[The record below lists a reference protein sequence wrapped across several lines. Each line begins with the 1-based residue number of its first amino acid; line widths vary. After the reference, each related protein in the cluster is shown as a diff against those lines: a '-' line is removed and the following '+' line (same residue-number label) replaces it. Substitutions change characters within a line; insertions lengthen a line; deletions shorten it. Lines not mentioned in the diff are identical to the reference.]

1 MANPSENQDLLL
13 EEGTQFTE
21 IWELIKKRRLIIY
34 YFAGFV
40 LLAALIRVQLQT
52 PLFMAR
58 GTLLIEKEGRGQMDL
73 LNQSYY
79 ENDWTNEYLNTQQR
93 VLTSRSLAKK
103 VIVELGRLPGQETN
117 AAASKKNSLQ
127 RILRGGKDNTDSEQ
141 QMAAAISGFLGGLG
155 VVNIKDTRLLDITYV
170 SDDPRLAA
178 HAVNTLFDKFI
189 EFNLEMKNESSRQA
203 SEFLT
208 AQIEDMRRSLAQKEQ
223 ELQEYGKRKEL
234 YYLQGEDSTVVQK
247 LSDLNTAYTT
257 AQIERINK
265 ESIYRELKDKPF
277 DTYSDV
283 RVNSLIQGLKQE
295 FSARESEIK
304 KKSQIF
310 QDSYPEMQRLRSQQE
325 GLQKRIDSETAD
337 IARKALNQT
346 EAEYQAA
353 LKKENYLMDMLNQQ
367 KGSVVSSNANAIYY
381 NSLKIE
387 VQNMTN
393 LLDFLTRKQ
402 KESML
407 SSRLEGLQT
416 SNIKIV
422 DRAEIPT
429 RAFSPNKE
437 RTLLLA
443 LMLGLGGGIFLIFAL
458 NYLDNTIKSPEEV
471 EKLLHIPAL
480 GFIPSIGAKLGNA
493 YYNHYYSDR
502 KKQLSAK
509 EKIKT
514 VELVNLK
521 DPEST
526 FAEHYRNIRTSLLL
540 STPDTPPKVFVVTSA
555 LPQEG
560 KTVTNINLAIAFT
573 QLGKKVLVLDC
584 DLRRPRVH
592 KIFRIKNTVGLTS
605 FLVGRS
611 RIEDIIYR
619 YPGEPNLH
627 VITSGPI
634 PPNPVELVISK
645 AMKEMMAGLRQHYDF
660 IFIDAPPLMGI
671 QDAILLGEHAD
682 GLLLVAWGGKTARKT
697 IEKAKNEIEKFNIK
711 LFGLILNNVNLRR
724 FAYAYSSYHYKYG
737 EYRGDEEARS
747 EK

>member
-1 MANPSENQDLLL
+1 MASPTDNQDLLL
-13 EEGTQFTE
+13 EEGIQFHD
-21 IWELIKKRRLIIY
+21 IWELIKKRRMLVY
-34 YFAGFV
+34 YFAGLV

-52 PLFMAR
+52 PLFMAS
-58 GTLLIEKEGRGQMDL
+58 GTLLIEKEGRDQMNL
-73 LNQSYY
+73 LNQNYY
-79 ENDWTNEYLNTQQR
+79 DNDWANEYLNTQIR
-93 VLTSRSLAKK
+93 VLTSRSLARK
-103 VIVELGRLPGQETN
+103 VIEELDRLPGQE
-117 AAASKKNSLQ
+117 SKKPAPRLGSLQ
-127 RILRGGKDNTDSEQ
+127 KLLKGDQQAVDPDAKMSGKV
-141 QMAAAISGFLGGLG
+141 AAFLGGLG
-155 VVNIKDTRLLDITYV
+155 VTNIPDTRLLEVTYV
-170 SDDPRLAA
+170 SSDAKMAA
-178 HAVNTLFDKFI
+178 HSVNTLFSKFI
-189 EFNLEMKNESSRQA
+189 EFNLEMKAESTKQA
-203 SEFLT
+203 AEFLT
-208 AQIEDMRRSLAQKEQ
+208 GQIEDMRRNLAQKEQ

-234 YYLQGEDSTVVQK
+234 YYLRGEDSTVVQK
-247 LSDLNTAYTT
+247 LSDLNGAYTS

-265 ESIYRELKDKPF
+265 ESVYRELKGKPF
-277 DTYSDV
+277 DSYPDV
-283 RVNSLIQGLKQE
+283 RVNSLVQGLKQE

-337 IARKALNQT
+337 IARKSLNQA

-353 LKKENYLMDMLNQQ
+353 LKKENALMEMLNLQ

-387 VQNMTN
+387 VENMRN

-407 SSRLEGLQT
+407 SSRLEGLNT

-422 DRAEIPT
+422 DRAEIPQLP
-429 RAFSPNKE
+429 FSPNKQ
-437 RTLLLA
+437 RTIMLA
-443 LMLGLGGGIFLIFAL
+443 LMLGIGGGIFLIFVL
-458 NYLDNTIKSPEEV
+458 NYLDNSVKSPEDV
-471 EKLLHIPAL
+471 EKFLHIPAL
-480 GFIPSIGAKLGNA
+480 GFVPAVGAKPGHS
-493 YYNHYYSDR
+493 YYQHYYSDR
-502 KKQLSAK
+502 KKEHAEQ
-509 EKIKT
+509 KIKS

-540 STPDTPPKVFVVTSA
+540 SSPDAPPKVMVVTSA

-560 KTVTNINLAIAFT
+560 KTATVINLAVAFS
-573 QLGKKVLVLDC
+573 QLGKKVLVMDC

-592 KIFRIKNTVGLTS
+592 KIFRIKNTAGITS

-619 YPGEPNLH
+619 YPAEPNLH
-627 VITSGPI
+627 VLPSGPI

-645 AMKEMMAGLRQHYDF
+645 SMSEMMAKLRQHYDF

-671 QDAILLGEHAD
+671 SDAILLGEYAD
-682 GLLLVAWGGKTARKT
+682 GLLMVAWGGKTPRKV
-697 IEKAKNEIEKFNIK
+697 IEKAKAEIEKYNVK

-737 EYRGDEEARS
+737 KYSSDEEGRS
-747 EK
+747 EA

>member
-1 MANPSENQDLLL
+1 MDNQDLML
-13 EEGTQFTE
+13 EEGTQFNE

-52 PLFMAR
+52 PLFMAS
-58 GTLLIEKEGRGQMDL
+58 GTLLIEKEGHGQMDL
-73 LNQSYY
+73 LNQYY
-79 ENDWTNEYLNTQQR
+79 AYDNDWMNEYLNTQQQ

-103 VIVELGRLPGQETN
+103 VITELERLPGQESRQP
-117 AAASKKNSLQ
+117 APKQGSLQ
-127 RILRGGKDNTDSEQ
+127 KLLGGDQKDINPDA
-141 QMAAAISGFLGGLG
+141 QMTEAISGFLGSLG
-155 VVNIKDTRLLDITYV
+155 VSNIKDTRLLEVTYV
-170 SDDPRLAA
+170 SADAQMAA
-178 HAVNTLFDKFI
+178 HAVNTLFDKYI
-189 EFNLEMKNESSRQA
+189 EFNLEMKAESTKQA

-208 AQIEDMRRSLAQKEQ
+208 AQIEEMRRNLAQKEQ

-234 YYLQGEDSTVVQK
+234 YYLHGEDSTVVQK
-247 LSDLNTAYTT
+247 LSDLNGAYTA
-257 AQIERINK
+257 AQIERINR
-265 ESIYRELKDKPF
+265 EATFRELKGKSYEN
-277 DTYSDV
+277 YSDV
-283 RVNSLIQGLKQE
+283 RSSTLIQSLKQE
-295 FSARESEIK
+295 YSTRESEIK

-325 GLQKRIDSETAD
+325 GLQKRIETETAD
-337 IARKALNQT
+337 IARKVLNQA

-353 LKKENYLMDMLNQQ
+353 LKKENYLMDLLNQQ

-407 SSRLEGLQT
+407 SSRLDGLQT

-422 DRAEIPT
+422 DRAEIPQS
-429 RAFSPNKE
+429 AFSPNKQ

-443 LMLGLGGGIFLIFAL
+443 LMLGIGGGIFLIFAL
-458 NYLDNTIKSPEEV
+458 NYLDNTVKSPEEV
-471 EKLLHIPAL
+471 EKLLHLPAL
-480 GFIPSIGAKLGNA
+480 GFIPSAGAKLDHS

-502 KKQLSAK
+502 KKQQGK

-514 VELVNLK
+514 IELVNLK

-540 STPDTPPKVFVVTSA
+540 STPDQPPKVFVITSA
-555 LPQEG
+555 LPREG
-560 KTVTNINLAIAFT
+560 KTVTDINLAVAFT

-611 RIEDIIYR
+611 RIEDVIYR

-627 VITSGPI
+627 IITSGPI

-682 GLLLVAWGGKTARKT
+682 GLLLVAWGGKTPRKV
-697 IEKAKNEIEKFNIK
+697 IEKAKAEIEKFNIK
-711 LFGLILNNVNLRR
+711 LFGVILNNVNLRR
-724 FAYAYSSYHYKYG
+724 FSYAYSSYHYKYA
-737 EYRGDEEARS
+737 EYRGDEESRS

>member
-1 MANPSENQDLLL
+1 MASPTDNQDLLL
-13 EEGTQFTE
+13 EEGPQFFE
-21 IWELIKKRRLIIY
+21 IWEMIKKRRMIIY
-34 YFAGFV
+34 YCAGFV
-40 LLAALIRVQLQT
+40 LLAALVRLQLQT

-58 GTLLIEKEGRGQMDL
+58 GTLLIEKEGHGQMDL
-73 LNQSYY
+73 LSQNFYDP
-79 ENDWTNEYLNTQQR
+79 DWTNEYLNTQQR
-93 VLTSRSLAKK
+93 VLTSRSLAMK
-103 VIVELGRLPGQETN
+103 VVKELEHLPAAERAQAKPRQGKLRRVLQGGQEEADPETQLTV
-117 AAASKKNSLQ
+117 AV
-127 RILRGGKDNTDSEQ
+127 SE
-141 QMAAAISGFLGGLG
+141 FLGGLG
-155 VVNIKDTRLLDITYV
+155 VTNIKDTRLLEV
-170 SDDPRLAA
+170 SFVSADAKMSARSI
-178 HAVNTLFDKFI
+178 NTLFDKFI
-189 EFNLEMKNESSRQA
+189 EFNLEMKAESTKQA

-208 AQIEDMRRSLAQKEQ
+208 AQIEELRRGLAQKEQ

-234 YYLQGEDSTVVQK
+234 YYIRGEDSTVVQK
-247 LSDLNTAYTT
+247 LSDLNGAYTA

-265 ESIYRELKDKPF
+265 ESIYRELKGKPF
-277 DTYSDV
+277 DNYPDV
-283 RVNSLIQGLKQE
+283 RINSMIQGLKQE

-325 GLQKRIDSETAD
+325 GLQKRIESETAD
-337 IARKALNQT
+337 IARKVINQA

-353 LKKENYLMDMLNQQ
+353 LKKENSLMELLNQQ

-387 VQNMTN
+387 VQNMTS
-393 LLDFLTRKQ
+393 LLDFLTRRQ

-407 SSRLEGLQT
+407 TSRLEGLQT

-422 DRAEIPT
+422 DRAEIP
-429 RAFSPNKE
+429 ASPFSPNKE

-443 LMLGLGGGIFLIFAL
+443 LMLGIGGGIFLIFAL
-458 NYLDNTIKSPEEV
+458 NYLDNTVKSPEEV
-471 EKLLHIPAL
+471 EKLLRMPAL
-480 GFIPSIGAKLGNA
+480 GFIPAVGAKA
-493 YYNHYYSDR
+493 SHSYYQHYYSDR
-502 KKQLSAK
+502 KKQQAE
-509 EKIKT
+509 EKIKS

-540 STPDTPPKVFVVTSA
+540 STPDHPPKVFVVTSA

-560 KTVTNINLAIAFT
+560 KTVTAINLAVAFT

-584 DLRRPRVH
+584 DLRRPRLH
-592 KIFRIKNTVGLTS
+592 KIFRIKNTAGLTS

-611 RIEDIIYR
+611 RIEDIIQR

-627 VITSGPI
+627 VIPSGPI
-634 PPNPVELVISK
+634 PPNPVELLISK
-645 AMKEMMAGLRQHYDF
+645 AMTDMMAGLRQHYDF

-697 IEKAKNEIEKFNIK
+697 IEKAKAEIEKFNIK

-724 FAYAYSSYHYKYG
+724 FSYAYSSYHYKYG
-737 EYRGDEEARS
+737 EYRGDEGRS
-747 EK
+747 EA

>member
-1 MANPSENQDLLL
+1 MENQDLLL
-13 EEGTQFTE
+13 EEGIQFQE
-21 IWELIKKRRLIIY
+21 IWELIKKRRMIVY

-40 LLAALIRVQLQT
+40 LLAALIRIQLQT
-52 PLFMAR
+52 PLFMTN
-58 GTLLIEKEGRGQMDL
+58 GTLLIEKEGRNQMNL
-73 LNQSYY
+73 LNQYY
-79 ENDWTNEYLNTQQR
+79 AYDNDWNNEYLNTQIR

-103 VIVELGRLPGQETN
+103 VINELQRVPGQESLN
-117 AAASKKNSLQ
+117 PAPKQGSLQ
-127 RILRGGKDNTDSEQ
+127 KILGMNQKGADSDA
-141 QMAAAISGFLGGLG
+141 QMTGAVSGFLGSFG
-155 VVNIKDTRLLDITYV
+155 VSNIKDTRLLQV
-170 SDDPRLAA
+170 SYISPDPKLAA
-178 HAVNTLFDKFI
+178 RAVNTLFDKFI
-189 EFNLEMKNESSRQA
+189 EFNLEMKAESTKQA
-203 SEFLT
+203 AEFLT
-208 AQIEDMRRSLAQKEQ
+208 AQIEEMRRNLAQKEQ

-234 YYLQGEDSTVVQK
+234 YYIRGEDSTVVQK
-247 LSDLNTAYTT
+247 LSDLNSAYTA

-265 ESIYRELKDKPF
+265 EAIYRELKGKPF
-277 DTYSDV
+277 DNYPDV

-325 GLQKRIDSETAD
+325 GLQKRINEETAD
-337 IARKALNQT
+337 IARKSLNQA

-353 LKKENYLMDMLNQQ
+353 LKKENYLVELLNQQ

-393 LLDFLTRKQ
+393 LLDFLTRRQ

-422 DRAEIPT
+422 DRAEIPQ
-429 RAFSPNKE
+429 RAFSPNKQ

-458 NYLDNTIKSPEEV
+458 NYLDNTVKSPEEV
-471 EKLLHIPAL
+471 EKLLHLPAL
-480 GFIPSIGAKLGNA
+480 GFIPAVGAKPGHS
-493 YYNHYYSDR
+493 YYQHYYSDR
-502 KKQLSAK
+502 KKEQSEK
-509 EKIKT
+509 KIKS

-540 STPDTPPKVFVVTSA
+540 STPDQPPKIMVVTSA

-560 KTVTNINLAIAFT
+560 KTVTVINLAVAFT
-573 QLGKKVLVLDC
+573 QLGKKVLVIDG
-584 DLRRPRVH
+584 DLRRPRLH
-592 KIFRIKNTVGLTS
+592 KIFRIKNLAGITS
-605 FLVGRS
+605 LLVGRS
-611 RIEDIIYR
+611 RLEDIIYR

-627 VITSGPI
+627 IIPSGPI

-645 AMKEMMAGLRQHYDF
+645 GMGEMMAKLRQHYDF

-671 QDAILLGEHAD
+671 SDAILLGEHAD
-682 GLLLVAWGGKTARKT
+682 GLLLVAWGGKTPRKV
-697 IEKAKNEIEKFNIK
+697 IEKAKTEIEKYNVK
-711 LFGLILNNVNLRR
+711 LFGLILNKVNLRR

-737 EYRGDEEARS
+737 SYREDEEKRA
-747 EK
+747 ET

>member
-1 MANPSENQDLLL
+1 LL
-13 EEGTQFTE
+13 EEGTQFHE
-21 IWELIKKRRLIIY
+21 IWELIKKRRLIVY

-40 LLAALIRVQLQT
+40 FLAALIRVQLQT
-52 PLFMAR
+52 PLFMAS
-58 GTLLIEKEGRGQMDL
+58 GTLLIEKEGHGQMDL
-73 LNQSYY
+73 LNQYY
-79 ENDWTNEYLNTQQR
+79 SFDNDWMNEYLNTQQQ

-103 VIVELGRLPGQETN
+103 VLTELERLPGGESRKP
-117 AAASKKNSLQ
+117 AAKQGSLQ
-127 RILRGGKDNTDSEQ
+127 KFLGGEQ
-141 QMAAAISGFLGGLG
+141 KGIDPDAQMTAAISGFLGSLG
-155 VVNIKDTRLLDITYV
+155 VSNIKDTRLLEVTYV
-170 SDDPRLAA
+170 SADAQMAA
-178 HAVNTLFDKFI
+178 RSVNTLFDKYI
-189 EFNLEMKNESSRQA
+189 EFNLEMKAESTKQA

-208 AQIEDMRRSLAQKEQ
+208 AQIEEMRRNLAQKEQ

-234 YYLQGEDSTVVQK
+234 YYLHGEDSTVVQK
-247 LSDLNTAYTT
+247 LSDINGAYTA
-257 AQIERINK
+257 AQIERINR
-265 ESIYRELKDKPF
+265 EATFRELKGKSYDN
-277 DTYSDV
+277 YSDV
-283 RVNSLIQGLKQE
+283 RSSTLIQSLKQE
-295 FSARESEIK
+295 YSTRESEIK

-325 GLQKRIDSETAD
+325 GLQKRIDTETAD
-337 IARKALNQT
+337 IARKVLNQA

-353 LKKENYLMDMLNQQ
+353 LKKENYLMDLLNQQ

-387 VQNMTN
+387 VQNMTS
-393 LLDFLTRKQ
+393 LLDYLTRKQ

-422 DRAEIPT
+422 DRAEIPQS
-429 RAFSPNKE
+429 AFSPNKQ

-443 LMLGLGGGIFLIFAL
+443 LMLGIGGGIFLIFAL
-458 NYLDNTIKSPEEV
+458 NYLDNTVKSPEEV
-471 EKLLHIPAL
+471 EKLLHMPAL
-480 GFIPSIGAKLGNA
+480 GFIPSAGAKLDQT

-502 KKQLSAK
+502 KKEQGK

-514 VELVNLK
+514 IEMVNLK

-540 STPDTPPKVFVVTSA
+540 STPDQPPKVFVVTSA
-555 LPQEG
+555 LPREG

-573 QLGKKVLVLDC
+573 QLGKKVLILDC

-619 YPGEPNLH
+619 FPGEPNLN
-627 VITSGPI
+627 VIPSGPI

-682 GLLLVAWGGKTARKT
+682 GLLLVAWGGKTPRKV
-697 IEKAKNEIEKFNIK
+697 IEKAKAEIEKFNIK

-724 FAYAYSSYHYKYG
+724 FSYAYSSYHYKYG
-737 EYRGDEEARS
+737 EYRGDEEPRS

>member
-1 MANPSENQDLLL
+1 MPMANSTENQDLLL
-13 EEGTQFTE
+13 EEGIQFTE
-21 IWELIKKRRLIIY
+21 IWELIKKRRMLIY

-52 PLFMAR
+52 PMFMAR
-58 GTLLIEKEGRGQMDL
+58 GTLLIEKENRNQMFN
-73 LNQSYY
+73 NQYYY
-79 ENDWTNEYLNTQQR
+79 ENDWANEYLNTQIR

-103 VIVELGRLPGQETN
+103 VINELERLPGQESSG
-117 AAASKKNSLQ
+117 AAAPQGSLQ
-127 RILRGGKDNTDSEQ
+127 QILRGGSQAVDSDQ
-141 QMAAAISGFLGGLG
+141 KVDMAASAFLGGLG
-155 VVNIKDTRLLDITYV
+155 VVNIKDTRLLNVTYV
-170 SDDPRLAA
+170 SADPRQAA
-178 HAVNTLFDKFI
+178 RSINTLFDKFI

-208 AQIEDMRRSLAQKEQ
+208 VQIEDMRRSLNQKEQ

-234 YYLQGEDSTVVQK
+234 YYVQGQDSTVVQK
-247 LSDLNTAYTT
+247 LSDLNSAYTA
-257 AQIERINK
+257 AQIERVNR
-265 ESIYRELKDKPF
+265 EAIYRELKGKSF
-277 DTYSDV
+277 ENYSDV
-283 RVNSLIQGLKQE
+283 RSNPLIQGLKQE
-295 FSARESEIK
+295 YSTRESEIK

-325 GLQKRIDSETAD
+325 GLQKRIDTETAD
-337 IARKALNQT
+337 LARKSLNQA

-353 LKKENYLMDMLNQQ
+353 LKKETYLVEMLNQQ

-387 VQNMTN
+387 VQNMTS

-407 SSRLEGLQT
+407 TSRLDGLQT

-422 DRAEIPT
+422 DRAEVP
-429 RAFSPNKE
+429 AGPFSPNKQ

-443 LMLGLGGGIFLIFAL
+443 LMLGIGGGIFLIFAL
-458 NYLDNTIKSPEEV
+458 NYLDNTVKSPEEV

-480 GFIPSIGAKLGNA
+480 GFIPAIGAKAGQS

-502 KKQLSAK
+502 KKQQNEQRL
-509 EKIKT
+509 KT
-514 VELVNLK
+514 IEMVNLK
-521 DPEST
+521 EPEST

-540 STPDTPPKVFVVTSA
+540 STPDAPPKVFVITSA

-560 KTVTNINLAIAFT
+560 KTVTDINLAIAFT
-573 QLGKKVLVLDC
+573 QLGKKVLILDC
-584 DLRRPRVH
+584 DLRRPRIH
-592 KIFRIKNTVGLTS
+592 KIFRIKNTAGITS

-611 RIEDIIYR
+611 RIEDVIYR
-619 YPGEPNLH
+619 FPGEPNLH
-627 VITSGPI
+627 VIPSGPI
-634 PPNPVELVISK
+634 PPNPVELIISK

-682 GLLLVAWGGKTARKT
+682 GVLLVAWGGKTPRKV
-697 IEKAKNEIEKFNIK
+697 IEKARNEIEKFNIK
-711 LFGLILNNVNLRR
+711 LLGLILNKVNLRR
-724 FAYAYSSYHYKYG
+724 FAYAYASYHYKYG
-737 EYRGDEEARS
+737 EYRDDEEGRG